1 MIPRFA
7 RGKNSQNHTDLE
19 STTKSYTITILLT
32 LFKTADF
39 IRTHREHS
47 LPQSFDTVNA

>member
-7 RGKNSQNHTDLE
+7 RGKNSQNHADLE
-19 STTKSYTITILLT
+19 STIKFYTITILLT

-39 IRTHREHS
+39 IRTHREHN
-47 LPQSFDTVNA
+47 LTQSFDKVNA